1 MKYKNAAEILP
12 ASLLKELQTYING
25 DILYVPK
32 ADSKMEWGS
41 LSGSRLYYQQRNRE
55 IRERWNTGV
64 SIDMLANQYGLTS
77 STIKRIIYR
86 QQKEMSE

>member
-55 IRERWNTGV
+55 IRERWHTGV

-77 STIKRIIYR
+77 STIKKIIYR
-86 QQKEMSE
+86 Q

>member
-64 SIDMLANQYGLTS
+64 SIDMLADQYGLTS
-77 STIKRIIYR
+77 STIKKIIYR
-86 QQKEMSE
+86 Q

>member
-12 ASLLKELQTYING
+12 ASLLKQLQTYING

-77 STIKRIIYR
+77 STIKKIIYR
-86 QQKEMSE
+86 Q

>member
-77 STIKRIIYR
+77 STIKKIIYR
-86 QQKEMSE
+86 Q

>member
-64 SIDMLANQYGLTS
+64 SIDMLANQYGFTS
-77 STIKRIIYR
+77 STIKKIIYR
-86 QQKEMSE
+86 Q

>member
-12 ASLLKELQTYING
+12 SSLLKELQTYING

-32 ADSKMEWGS
+32 TDSKKEWGS

-64 SIDMLANQYGLTS
+64 SIDMLADQYGLTS
-77 STIKRIIYR
+77 STIKKIIYR
-86 QQKEMSE
+86 Q

>member
-25 DILYVPK
+25 NILYVPK

-77 STIKRIIYR
+77 STIKKIIYR
-86 QQKEMSE
+86 Q